1 MPKSCDE
8 GYISRKIARPRRHQ
22 TASRQHLC
30 IGTEQLR
37 HLVLKGTPA
46 CPQQSCISL
55 GKPKIQASQFGKAA
69 EGLAESPARSQR
81 TGLELRSLTSHGPWA
96 AWCFSWICQSSVF
109 GSAQW
114 CMVKM
119 TGRVSRAPGGPQL
132 TTGVSRVWLSSTG
145 GLTRGQKDGYIK

>member
-1 MPKSCDE
+1 M
-8 GYISRKIARPRRHQ
+8 Q
-22 TASRQHLC
+22 
-30 IGTEQLR
+30 
-37 HLVLKGTPA
+37 PA
-46 CPQQSCISL
+46 H
-55 GKPKIQASQFGKAA
+55 
-69 EGLAESPARSQR
+69 R
-81 TGLELRSLTSHGPWA
+81 LELWSLTSHGPWA

-145 GLTRGQKDGYIK
+145 GLGRRQKDGHIKGVEKDKKVHLGV